1 MTSLSVRDTRAH
13 CRTSVSSSQQCD
25 DGSREH
31 LRYSPQVSDRFPARR
46 SRGGDL
52 AAPVAG
58 LLLLLALA
66 ALVLGVTRDPG
77 PPMLGLC
84 CVAAVLAAAGAVL
97 ALWAFGYR
105 RLAYALTES

>member
-1 MTSLSVRDTRAH
+1 MRVYPAAPTVTTPRS
-13 CRTSVSSSQQCD
+13 RTT
-25 DGSREH
+25 

-77 PPMLGLC
+77 PLMLGLC
-84 CVAAVLAAAGAVL
+84 CVAAFLAAAGAVL
-97 ALWAFGYR
+97 ALCAFGYR
-105 RLAYALTES
+105 RLAYALTESAVRVEWLGHTLV